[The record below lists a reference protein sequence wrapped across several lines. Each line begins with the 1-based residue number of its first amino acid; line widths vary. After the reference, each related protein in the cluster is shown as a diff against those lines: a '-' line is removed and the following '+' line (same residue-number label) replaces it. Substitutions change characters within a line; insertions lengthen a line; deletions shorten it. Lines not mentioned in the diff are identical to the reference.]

1 MTNTLQHTATHCNT
15 LQHFSLDGKLSCEL
29 WARNSI
35 LASRVARA
43 IHITQFSNTH
53 DSIHRTRVA
62 RATHVSQFSNT
73 HDSIQQHTWLH
84 SHNSSCE
91 SNTHASIQQH
101 TWLHRRNSS
110 CEVTTQCSQL
120 KLRARNSTPELAYAN
135 FCWQRTPPATHTHTH
150 THTHKH
156 TRTHMYTH
164 TCSIAEMQDVFA
176 ETLNSLVEDRKS
188 VV

>member
-29 WARNSI
+29 RARNSI

-73 HDSIQQHTWLH
+73 YDSIQQHTWLH
-84 SHNSSCE
+84 SATHMTQF
-91 SNTHASIQQH
+91 SNTHDSILTTQVARAIHMTQFSNTH
-101 TWLHRRNSS
+101 DSILATRVARLQINSRNWS
-110 CEVTTQCSQL
+110 CELETQLQ
-120 KLRARNSTPELAYAN
+120 N
-135 FCWQRTPPATHTHTH
+135 
-150 THTHKH
+150 
-156 TRTHMYTH
+156 
-164 TCSIAEMQDVFA
+164 
-176 ETLNSLVEDRKS
+176 
-188 VV
+188 